1 MINIAIDGPSG
12 AGKSTIEKMLAR
24 KLDIIY
30 LDTGA
35 MYRAMAYI
43 AIKKGIDPDDEE
55 SVKSILP
62 DADIRIVYID
72 GEQRVYADGE
82 DVSVKIREHHM
93 SKAAS
98 DISKIPA
105 VRIKLVEMQR
115 TIAKRQNV
123 VMDGRDTTSYVLP
136 DANYKFYLTA
146 DPRER
151 ATRRQIELKQK
162 GIEIDYEK
170 LLNDIN
176 SRDYNDMN
184 REFAPLIKTADS
196 IEIDSTGRSPEEV
209 LDLIL
214 SYIKEV

>member
-12 AGKSTIEKMLAR
+12 AGKSTIAKMLAR